1 MAKSQKKQKEKI
13 KYPVKRSSKILYTV
27 AIIVVVIPILL
38 LGYIY
43 ITTKENKGMP
53 TVGSRFDDEL
63 TTKITSEDVQKVKD
77 ALVFDNAESLEVN
90 LTSATL
96 RITVDMKDDSGS
108 DDVDQ
113 VLKQTYDKINELLP
127 VKTYF
132 TNQDTTKMY
141 DLDIHVYNFIPTD
154 DQTDGWVYKEMV
166 KNAANKKTVTDTLSS
181 PKDKQTVT
189 DIENRKESK

>member
-43 ITTKENKGMP
+43 ITTKENKGTP

>member
-1 MAKSQKKQKEKI
+1 MAKSQKKQKEKT
-13 KYPVKRSSKILYTV
+13 KYPVRRSSKILYTV
-27 AIIVVVIPILL
+27 AIIVIVIPILL

-43 ITTKENKGMP
+43 FTTKENKGTP

-77 ALVFDNAESLEVN
+77 ALVFDNSEKVEVN

-96 RITVDMKDDSGS
+96 RITVDMKDDCGS

-113 VLKQTYDKINELLP
+113 VLKQTYDKVNELLP

-132 TNQDTTKMY
+132 TNQDTMKMY

-154 DQTDGWVYKEMV
+154 DNTDGWVYKEMV

-181 PKDKQTVT
+181 PKDKQTVE
-189 DIENRKESK
+189 DIENRKESN

>member
-13 KYPVKRSSKILYTV
+13 KYPVKRSSKILYIV

-77 ALVFDNAESLEVN
+77 ALVFDNAESVEAN

>member
-27 AIIVVVIPILL
+27 AIIVVVIPVLL

-43 ITTKENKGMP
+43 ITTKENKGTP

-77 ALVFDNAESLEVN
+77 ALVFESAESVEVN

-96 RITVDMKDDSGS
+96 RITVDMKDDSDS

-166 KNAANKKTVTDTLSS
+166 KNAANKKAVTDTLSS
-181 PKDKQTVT
+181 PKDEQTVT
-189 DIENRKESK
+189 DIENRKKSK

>member
-43 ITTKENKGMP
+43 ITTKENKGTP

-77 ALVFDNAESLEVN
+77 ALVFDNAESVEVN

-108 DDVDQ
+108 DAVDQ

>member
-43 ITTKENKGMP
+43 ITTKENKGTP

-77 ALVFDNAESLEVN
+77 ALVFDNAESVEVN

>member
-77 ALVFDNAESLEVN
+77 ALVFDNAESVEVN